1 MFDWIRKLF
10 GRGKKEEAKMEEN
23 KVEFT
28 ALKAEELP
36 EETEMPSSRYTEE
49 YAEFQREQLGE
60 ETAVRTSE
68 PEVIPEEEE
77 TLEEEMLADPFAD
90 VAAQDADVELPE
102 PEAVEEPEKKKED
115 AEAEP
120 SLEEQML
127 DDPFAD
133 VAAQDAE

>member
-1 MFDWIRKLF
+1 
-10 GRGKKEEAKMEEN
+10 
-23 KVEFT
+23 
-28 ALKAEELP
+28 
-36 EETEMPSSRYTEE
+36 
-49 YAEFQREQLGE
+49 
-60 ETAVRTSE
+60 
-68 PEVIPEEEE
+68 VIPEEEE

-102 PEAVEEPEKKKED
+102 PEAVEEPEKKKEA